1 MPTETTRQLQM
12 DTFMGHMPAVNP
24 DGYLDNMAF
33 KVNVVAKTADYQ
45 VLASESGTYFT
56 DFGCT
61 GTIDFTLPAVA
72 AGLVFTFF
80 SASAFSLLVGSAA
93 NVMVADDDA
102 TATSVQYASSSDII
116 GAGFR
121 LFSDG
126 TKWFAMPFGTEAA
139 TVTIL

>member
-1 MPTETTRQLQM
+1 MPIPTTRQTQM
-12 DTFMGHMPAVNP
+12 DTFMGHMPAVDP

-56 DFGCT
+56 DLGTT

-72 AGLVFTFF
+72 AGLHFTFF
-80 SASAFSLLVGSAA
+80 SASAGALLVTGAA
-93 NVMVADDDA
+93 NIMVADNDA
-102 TATSVQYASSSDII
+102 TATSVQYGSSGDII
-116 GAGFR
+116 GGGFR
-121 LFSDG
+121 LFSNG

-139 TVTIL
+139 TVTIV